1 METIRCPFCNKFHLP
16 NKPNCFD
23 LSEKEVEPGLYRI
36 EHNVDVPEKYLKKI
50 EKS

>member
-1 METIRCPFCNKFHLP
+1 METIRCPFCNKFYLP

-36 EHNVDVPEKYLKKI
+36 EHNVDVQFSELLV
-50 EKS
+50 